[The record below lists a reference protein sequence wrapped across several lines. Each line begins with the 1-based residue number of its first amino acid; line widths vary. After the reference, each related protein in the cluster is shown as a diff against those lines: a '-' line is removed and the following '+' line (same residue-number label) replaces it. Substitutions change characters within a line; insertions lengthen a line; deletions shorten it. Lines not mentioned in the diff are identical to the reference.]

1 MGTCVRAGGRATG
14 EDEQVMQKLDELI
27 EATLQDREREQ
38 LASLASDTARGKRL
52 LVPYWVLSLVALCL
66 LSVAILWACSGPGTW

>member
-1 MGTCVRAGGRATG
+1 
-14 EDEQVMQKLDELI
+14 MQKLDELI

-38 LASLASDTARGKRL
+38 RASLASDGARGKRS
-52 LVPYWVLSLVALCL
+52 LVSYWVLGLVALCL